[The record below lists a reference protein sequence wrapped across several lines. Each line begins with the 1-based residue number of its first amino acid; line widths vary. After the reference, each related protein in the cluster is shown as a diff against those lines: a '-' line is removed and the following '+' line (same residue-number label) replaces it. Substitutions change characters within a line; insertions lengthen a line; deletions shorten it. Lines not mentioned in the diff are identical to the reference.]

1 MVAFLKMYCKFLE
14 GEDSRA
20 CWYTVSEFT
29 VPVSSDVLALTGSL
43 WEFNNVDVN
52 ETIYNLISL
61 TKFRGGIKLHLI
73 NSNVLVTVFA
83 LSDSICIYIFNQ
95 VLLFYL
101 FVVFTDLNL
110 AFEV

>member
-1 MVAFLKMYCKFLE
+1 M
-14 GEDSRA
+14 
-20 CWYTVSEFT
+20 
-29 VPVSSDVLALTGSL
+29 PVSSYVLALTGSL

-61 TKFRGGIKLHLI
+61 TKFRGGGGIKLHLI

>member
-1 MVAFLKMYCKFLE
+1 M
-14 GEDSRA
+14 
-20 CWYTVSEFT
+20 
-29 VPVSSDVLALTGSL
+29 PVSSDVLALTGSL

>member
-1 MVAFLKMYCKFLE
+1 M
-14 GEDSRA
+14 
-20 CWYTVSEFT
+20 
-29 VPVSSDVLALTGSL
+29 PVSSDVLALTGSL

-61 TKFRGGIKLHLI
+61 TKFRGGGIKLHLI

-83 LSDSICIYIFNQ
+83 LSDSIYIYIFNQ

>member
-1 MVAFLKMYCKFLE
+1 M
-14 GEDSRA
+14 
-20 CWYTVSEFT
+20 
-29 VPVSSDVLALTGSL
+29 PVSSDVLALTGSL

-61 TKFRGGIKLHLI
+61 TKFRGGEGIKLHLI

>member
-1 MVAFLKMYCKFLE
+1 M
-14 GEDSRA
+14 
-20 CWYTVSEFT
+20 
-29 VPVSSDVLALTGSL
+29 PVSSDVLALTGSL

-61 TKFRGGIKLHLI
+61 TKFRGRGGGGGGGIKLHLI

-83 LSDSICIYIFNQ
+83 LSDSIYIYIFNQ

>member
-1 MVAFLKMYCKFLE
+1 M
-14 GEDSRA
+14 
-20 CWYTVSEFT
+20 
-29 VPVSSDVLALTGSL
+29 PVSSDVLALTGSL

-61 TKFRGGIKLHLI
+61 TKFRGGGGGGIKLHFF
-73 NSNVLVTVFA
+73 NSNFLVTVFA

>member
-1 MVAFLKMYCKFLE
+1 M
-14 GEDSRA
+14 
-20 CWYTVSEFT
+20 
-29 VPVSSDVLALTGSL
+29 PVSSDVLALTGSL
-43 WEFNNVDVN
+43 WKFNNVDVN

-61 TKFRGGIKLHLI
+61 TKFRGRGGGGIKLHLI